1 MQNPQQ
7 MPTGGQSALNV
18 LATVQYN
25 GMLIGPRKSVTTED
39 KI

>member
-7 MPTGGQSALNV
+7 MPTGGQAALKFH
-18 LATVQYN
+18 AAVQHN
-25 GMLIGPRKSVTTED
+25 GMLIGPRKSVTTEV